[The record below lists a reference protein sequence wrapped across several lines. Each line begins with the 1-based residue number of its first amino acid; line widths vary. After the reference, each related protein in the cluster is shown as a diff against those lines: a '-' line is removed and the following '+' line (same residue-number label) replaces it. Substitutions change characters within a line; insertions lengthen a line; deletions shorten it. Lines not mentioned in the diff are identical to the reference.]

1 MKNEYANEVKSKL
14 LKNVPNNKR
23 REVEH
28 QIDLASDSSYEK
40 VFAVKLKSLKL
51 TTLLSAFLGL

>member
-23 REVEH
+23 RELEH
-28 QIDLASDSSYEK
+28 QID
-40 VFAVKLKSLKL
+40 
-51 TTLLSAFLGL
+51 